1 MEVQDVF
8 KRANEVIEEAKK
20 LSTKQR
26 KGLRASQFCG
36 PNKSF
41 PVNDCAHYTAALR
54 LLNRSK
60 YSDST
65 KASIRS
71 CVMRK
76 GKALGCGGAKKEK
89 AFEEAF
95 GMSIEE
101 LINSEVFAETRA
113 LVEESIKH
121 PGMDLDLSTVQIEE

>member
-1 MEVQDVF
+1 M
-8 KRANEVIEEAKK
+8 
-20 LSTKQR
+20 
-26 KGLRASQFCG
+26 G
-36 PNKSF
+36 PGRSF
-41 PVNDCAHYTAALR
+41 PCNDCSHVLAAKR

-65 KASIRS
+65 KAQIRA
-71 CVMRK
+71 CINRK
-76 GKALGCGGAKKEK
+76 GKSLGCGGAKKEK

-121 PGMDLDLSTVQIEE
+121 PGMDLDLNIVQIEE